1 MVITMTKEKRMSKK
15 FIDMQWA
22 AASKNPYITP
32 EEDLERLKLLYPK
45 KYALAEELVKK
56 NLRKGFEIPEG
67 DNYDDYED
75 PRDCHLTKDLSREKT
90 CPQRPADADHF
101 FNMVFDSDGKFS
113 HAESGGIHCAER
125 PDGSNNCWD
134 DWHTLLFACFSGIK
148 VRVIRFKHDES
159 LSLEECRIEESRK
172 FNSKNGRNLKVGSAQ
187 TFEKQVT
194 DAKTKSN
201 SKKTIVVIDSILND
215 LKLCPTGKTP
225 NFRKI
230 NGIVQLQVSYKELL
244 KEKYSLEETK
254 DITKTTLLVQMESF
268 PVVDVSSY
276 LHEAITWS
284 HNKVNKI
291 PLVNENGEKVNFL
304 QSLKDFFIQNRP
316 AGKNINYF
324 VNTSGNI
331 KNKSKQSIALRI
343 LAEWNE
349 WYFNMIGKRRP
360 ISKRRAREIFDRD
373 LPDIM
378 IDAYFK
384 EKDEMK
390 TVQCPECNFVFDVK
404 PSNIVE

>member
-1 MVITMTKEKRMSKK
+1 
-15 FIDMQWA
+15 
-22 AASKNPYITP
+22 
-32 EEDLERLKLLYPK
+32 
-45 KYALAEELVKK
+45 
-56 NLRKGFEIPEG
+56 
-67 DNYDDYED
+67 
-75 PRDCHLTKDLSREKT
+75 
-90 CPQRPADADHF
+90 
-101 FNMVFDSDGKFS
+101 
-113 HAESGGIHCAER
+113 
-125 PDGSNNCWD
+125 
-134 DWHTLLFACFSGIK
+134 
-148 VRVIRFKHDES
+148 
-159 LSLEECRIEESRK
+159 
-172 FNSKNGRNLKVGSAQ
+172 
-187 TFEKQVT
+187 
-194 DAKTKSN
+194 
-201 SKKTIVVIDSILND
+201 
-215 LKLCPTGKTP
+215 
-225 NFRKI
+225 
-230 NGIVQLQVSYKELL
+230 
-244 KEKYSLEETK
+244 
-254 DITKTTLLVQMESF
+254 TTLLVQMESF